1 MTTLIFIVSGLGFRV
16 GGDDEDD
23 DSDMAKDESTDD
35 HGDDD
40 ADGRHGRQHYHDAQK
55 LTVILPKTMHQT
67 HRLLLIVSTIIIFYG
82 YSPSH

>member
-1 MTTLIFIVSGLGFRV
+1 MKMTIVTS
-16 GGDDEDD
+16 
-23 DSDMAKDESTDD
+23 MAKDESTDD

-67 HRLLLIVSTIIIFYG
+67 HRLILIVSTIIIFMAILQVT
-82 YSPSH
+82 SICSKA